1 LLAQLVA
8 QLALCIKPVN
18 ELLHHKNL
26 SCLMGSGVSRAAT
39 RWGENKRRRA
49 LLLLY
54 QCSDHTF
61 LDAVLQELE
70 LDAKEQLQWLEKWA
84 ELLGNSGLQLGLTE
98 FLDGFGLDDTVWSH
112 RIFALLDIN
121 FTGTV
126 SFKDFLVVIH
136 RLLMH
141 DKHNS
146 LEVAFRIVT
155 RRGIAGFDPAVSCID
170 TIDMRAFIE
179 DRYPRLQQAAA
190 HKRADEIL
198 KLMDEDDSGAVQFS
212 EFLAFADTN
221 LVFATLSQAVL
232 APLRTAL
239 FGEAYWV
246 ATTRKLREKSAG
258 STAAAAAN
266 PYLRSM
272 FVEPQHAP
280 ALTRQRSNVVALA
293 AQQSSAASTA
303 SNSSAGALT
312 TSSSVGRGGRRLK
325 RASVAVKIALALR
338 SDGSKPRTVQHSSTS
353 TAAAVAVAAAP
364 VQQRGALIRSVSSLK
379 EEVTAATLATV
390 AGALQ
395 ATLHAAIVFKRS
407 AARQRTAT
415 TAAASSTA
423 GERQLTTT
431 APATAAGAE
440 FSDALVPYSNA
451 SLHALARAAS
461 SRQLALVQQQQQLAQ
476 ATAAAA
482 AVEAM
487 HIEYHARLDALCAA
501 LAPGP
506 DGYDYSR
513 DFPKTAK
520 QQARAAAAVAAECA
534 RALLVHQPGLQA
546 LASGKQRGG
555 RQARGQMS
563 QQDKLTQGLVD
574 AFAADYCAAV
584 MAQQKA
590 HNVPT
595 RLLAVP
601 Q

>member
-1 LLAQLVA
+1 
-8 QLALCIKPVN
+8 
-18 ELLHHKNL
+18 
-26 SCLMGSGVSRAAT
+26 
-39 RWGENKRRRA
+39 
-49 LLLLY
+49 
-54 QCSDHTF
+54 
-61 LDAVLQELE
+61 
-70 LDAKEQLQWLEKWA
+70 
-84 ELLGNSGLQLGLTE
+84 LTE
-98 FLDGFGLDDTVWSH
+98 FLDGFGLDDSVWSR

-136 RLLMH
+136 RLLMY

-146 LEVAFRIVT
+146 LEIAFRIVT
-155 RRGIAGFDPAVSCID
+155 RRGIAGFDPAVSCTD

-232 APLRTAL
+232 APLRAAL
-239 FGEAYWV
+239 FGEAYWI
-246 ATTRKLREKSAG
+246 AATRKLRQKAAN
-258 STAAAAAN
+258 STAAATSV
-266 PYLRSM
+266 YLRSM
-272 FVEPQHAP
+272 FVQPQQAL
-280 ALTRQRSNVVALA
+280 ALTKQRSNTIALA
-293 AQQSSAASTA
+293 TQLSSNASAAST
-303 SNSSAGALT
+303 SSAGALT
-312 TSSSVGRGGRRLK
+312 TSTGVGRGGRRLK
-325 RASVAVKIALALR
+325 RASIAVKIALSLR
-338 SDGSKPRTVQHSSTS
+338 SDGARSGTAQQHNAAAAA
-353 TAAAVAVAAAP
+353 AAAVVAVAPA
-364 VQQRGALIRSVSSLK
+364 QQRGVQISSVSSFR

-415 TAAASSTA
+415 AAAASSV
-423 GERQLTTT
+423 GDRQLTTT
-431 APATAAGAE
+431 TTAPATTTAAGAE
-440 FSDALVPYSNA
+440 FSDALVPYSA
-451 SLHALARAAS
+451 ATAAVQALSRAAD
-461 SRQLALVQQQQQLAQ
+461 SRQLALVQQQQQLEQ
-476 ATAAAA
+476 SAAAA
-482 AVEAM
+482 EALEAM
-487 HIEYHARLDALCAA
+487 HREYHARLDALCAE

-506 DGYDYSR
+506 EGYDYSR

-520 QQARAAAAVAAECA
+520 QQARALAAAAAECA
-534 RALLVHQPGLQA
+534 RADTNGVQLAALLVHRPGLQA
-546 LASGKQRGG
+546 LGKQRGG

-584 MAQQKA
+584 IAQQKA

>member
-1 LLAQLVA
+1 
-8 QLALCIKPVN
+8 
-18 ELLHHKNL
+18 
-26 SCLMGSGVSRAAT
+26 MGSGVSRAAT
-39 RWGENKRRRA
+39 KWGENKRRRA

-84 ELLGNSGLQLGLTE
+84 DLLGNSGLQLGLTE
-98 FLDGFGLDDTVWSH
+98 FLEGFALDDTVWSR

-136 RLLMH
+136 RLLVY

-146 LEVAFRIVT
+146 LEIAFRIVT

-170 TIDMRAFIE
+170 TIDMRAFVE
-179 DRYPRLQQAAA
+179 DRYPRLQQVAA

-198 KLMDEDDSGAVQFS
+198 KLIDEDDSGAVQFS
-212 EFLAFADTN
+212 EFLAFSGTN

-232 APLRTAL
+232 APLRAAL

-246 ATTRKLREKSAG
+246 ATTRKLREKAAS
-258 STAAAAAN
+258 STAAATN
-266 PYLRSM
+266 VYLRSM
-272 FVEPQHAP
+272 FVQPQQQQAP
-280 ALTRQRSNVVALA
+280 ALTRQRSNIA
-293 AQQSSAASTA
+293 AGAATQHSSNMSTA

-312 TSSSVGRGGRRLK
+312 TSSSAGRGGRRRLK
-325 RASVAVKIALALR
+325 RASIAVKIALSLR
-338 SDGSKPRTVQHSSTS
+338 SDGAGPRAVQQRKAAAAAVGA
-353 TAAAVAVAAAP
+353 AAAVAP
-364 VQQRGALIRSVSSLK
+364 VPAQQRRVQISSVSAFK

-407 AARQRTAT
+407 AVRQRTAT
-415 TAAASSTA
+415 AAAASSA

-431 APATAAGAE
+431 TTAAAADTAAGAE
-440 FSDALVPYSNA
+440 FSDALVPYGA
-451 SLHALARAAS
+451 TAAPVHAFSRAAS
-461 SRQLALVQQQQQLAQ
+461 SRQLALVQQQQQLEL
-476 ATAAAA
+476 TAAAA
-482 AVEAM
+482 EALEDM
-487 HIEYHARLDALCAA
+487 HLEYHARLDELCAA

-506 DGYDYSR
+506 EDYDYSR

-520 QQARAAAAVAAECA
+520 QQARVVAAAAAESA
-534 RALLVHQPGLQA
+534 RADTNGVQLAALLVHQPGLQV
-546 LASGKQRGG
+546 LGKQRGG
-555 RQARGQMS
+555 RQARGQMP

-584 MAQQKA
+584 IGQQRA